1 MNNLHPWILPTLSWP
16 LTFIYLRLL
25 TLLKSSQ
32 KLLTRAFHSYLRV
45 CVSLFRNS
53 NGLVWSFEGPLTMSW
68 LTRERVF
75 FSEMPDFDTASAQV
89 RITELFSKKIRGLES
104 VKTLQKAA
112 AW

>member
-1 MNNLHPWILPTLSWP
+1 
-16 LTFIYLRLL
+16 
-25 TLLKSSQ
+25 
-32 KLLTRAFHSYLRV
+32 
-45 CVSLFRNS
+45 
-53 NGLVWSFEGPLTMSW
+53 MSW